1 MIHVQIF
8 STHFIDDILRD
19 QCWNINLG
27 STSEAGRLARRD
39 INQMQP
45 VDDDDD
51 ESEWEEEDWQ
61 EEEDDEDDDV
71 SREEWQTE

>member
-1 MIHVQIF
+1 M
-8 STHFIDDILRD
+8 
-19 QCWNINLG
+19 G